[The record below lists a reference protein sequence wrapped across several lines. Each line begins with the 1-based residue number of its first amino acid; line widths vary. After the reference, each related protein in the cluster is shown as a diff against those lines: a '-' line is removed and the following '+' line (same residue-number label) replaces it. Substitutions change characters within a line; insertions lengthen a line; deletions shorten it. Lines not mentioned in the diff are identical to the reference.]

1 MSKLRHD
8 NGVRVCRARAIHAR
22 ILHAIHG
29 RIVGH
34 RVRDRLRGGVGRV
47 DHRISIA
54 KVV

>member
-29 RIVGH
+29 RLLGN
-34 RVRDRLRGGVGRV
+34 RLRGGLRGGVGRV
-47 DHRISIA
+47 AHRISIA